1 MGVLGL
7 SLAED
12 HVMSA
17 IEWDRNMAKDMA
29 VKAQSQVRLDIRAHT
44 EKGLNKGGWKKAWNK
59 TEANYKRL

>member
-1 MGVLGL
+1 
-7 SLAED
+7 
-12 HVMSA
+12 
-17 IEWDRNMAKDMA
+17 MAKVMA